1 MGAGR
6 PTACCRIHRGV
17 TVVGDILYLH
27 VTESSQWAKRDAQEY
42 GSAFGRDVLGT
53 RVTNVSGP
61 VEVAAV
67 NDETIWAQSKVLP
80 IPPARDRP
88 IV

>member
-1 MGAGR
+1 M
-6 PTACCRIHRGV
+6 
-17 TVVGDILYLH
+17 VGDILYLH
-27 VTESSQWAKRDAQEY
+27 VTESSQWATRDAQEY
-42 GSAFGRDVLGT
+42 GSAFGRDVFGT

-67 NDETIWAQSKVLP
+67 NDETIWAQSKVPP